1 MSMSGIKTL
10 RDTSIIVTGGAS
22 GIGRGCV
29 ERLLAE
35 GWRVVA
41 ADRDEAA
48 LQQHFGGLDAGELM
62 TAALDVTDESAV
74 EDLMA
79 RIEAEF
85 APLAGVVNSAGIGRD
100 VSFVDSTAKLFRDIY
115 EINVIGSFLVAQAAV
130 RRMKTRRLGSVVNIS
145 SVSGLSGNIGRSA
158 YGASKGALVTLTK
171 VMAVELA
178 EDGIRVNAIAPG
190 PVETPLV
197 AQMHTAEVRA
207 QWNRTVPMGRY
218 GTPDEIAGVAA
229 FLLDPDYSS
238 FVTGQTIAVDGG
250 FMAGGIIS
258 REV

>member
-1 MSMSGIKTL
+1 MDSIKTL

-35 GWRVVA
+35 GWRVIA

-48 LQQHFGGLDAGELM
+48 LQQHFAGLDAGELM
-62 TAALDVTDESAV
+62 TAALDVTDEAAV
-74 EDLMA
+74 ENLMA
-79 RIEAEF
+79 RIDAEF

-100 VSFVDSTAKLFRDIY
+100 VPFVESTAKLFRDIY
-115 EINVIGSFLVAQAAV
+115 EVNVIGSFLVSQAAI
-130 RRMKTRRLGSVVNIS
+130 RRMRTRRLGSIVNIS
-145 SVSGLSGNIGRSA
+145 SVSGLTGNIGRSA

-178 EDGIRVNAIAPG
+178 EVGIRVNAIAPG

-197 AQMHTAEVRA
+197 AQLHTAEVRA

-229 FLLDPDYSS
+229 FLLDPDYAS

-250 FMAGGIIS
+250 FLAGGIIS
-258 REV
+258 REM

>member
-1 MSMSGIKTL
+1 MDSIKTL

-35 GWRVVA
+35 GWRVIA

-48 LQQHFGGLDAGELM
+48 LQQHFAGLDAGELM
-62 TAALDVTDESAV
+62 TAALDVTDEAAV
-74 EDLMA
+74 ENLMA
-79 RIEAEF
+79 RIDAEF

-100 VSFVDSTAKLFRDIY
+100 VPFVESTAKLFRDIY
-115 EINVIGSFLVAQAAV
+115 EVNVIGSFLVSQAAI
-130 RRMKTRRLGSVVNIS
+130 RRMKTRRLGSIVNIS
-145 SVSGLSGNIGRSA
+145 SVSGLTGNIGRSA

-178 EDGIRVNAIAPG
+178 EVGIRVNAIAPG

-197 AQMHTAEVRA
+197 AQLHTAEVRA

-229 FLLDPDYSS
+229 FLLDPDYAS

-250 FMAGGIIS
+250 FLAGGIIS
-258 REV
+258 REM

>member
-1 MSMSGIKTL
+1 MESFKVF
-10 RDTSIIVTGGAS
+10 RDTSVIVTGAAS
-22 GIGRGCV
+22 GIGKGCV

-48 LQQHFGGLDAGELM
+48 LHRHFSGMDAGELLP
-62 TAALDVTDESAV
+62 AVLDVTDEAAV
-74 EDLMA
+74 EGLMA

-100 VSFVDSTAKLFRDIY
+100 VPFVDTTAQLFRDIY
-115 EINVIGSFLVAQAAV
+115 EINVIGSFLVAQAAI
-130 RRMKTRRLGSVVNIS
+130 RRMKTRHLGSIVNIS
-145 SVSGLSGNIGRSA
+145 SVSGLTGNIGRSA

-178 EDGIRVNAIAPG
+178 EHGIRVNAVAPG

-197 AQMHTAEVRA
+197 AQLHTPEIRA
-207 QWNRTVPMGRY
+207 QWDRTVPMGRY
-218 GTPDEIAGVAA
+218 GTPDEIAGVVA
-229 FLLDPDYSS
+229 FLLDPEYASY
-238 FVTGQTIAVDGG
+238 VTGQTIGVDGG

-258 REV
+258 REA